1 MCEQEETEIR
11 ISVPIV
17 GRQWQV
23 VVNDAAAQVRT
34 AVDALPRRQSD
45 NVIQLRLLSY
55 HLSGREVSVGYGI
68 QEMAKE
74 AWEKQFNQMQHIRP
88 AKSNPAVAK
97 YPAVAGKPK
106 DSGMYRPLTQRD
118 VIASGDEQYD
128 GIGKTWR
135 PAEPD
140 VVGRRKGDV
149 FGWFV
154 KMRRLK

>member
-68 QEMAKE
+68 QEMA
-74 AWEKQFNQMQHIRP
+74 
-88 AKSNPAVAK
+88 AVAK

-140 VVGRRKGDV
+140 VVGRRKGEV